1 MRIPFERVSIGRF
14 PTSRYAH
21 HFFLEARTLVAKK
34 RAKATIGKPANGLKQ
49 INPNAAGIDV
59 GAASHYVA
67 VPADRDSQPI
77 REFRAFTGDLYRLA
91 DWLRDC
97 GVETVAMESTGVYW
111 IPLFQVLE
119 ERGFEVRLTD
129 ARQLKRVPGRKTDVA
144 DCRWLQQLHSFGL
157 LSGTFRPEDQVCVL
171 RSYMRQR
178 AMLVSYASQHVQ
190 HMQKALV
197 QMNVQLQHVLED
209 ITGATGMR
217 IIRAILAGERDP
229 DKLATLR
236 HEKCKC
242 PVSEIAE
249 ALRGDWR
256 EEHLFALEQAVELL
270 DAYQAKITA
279 CDKRIEA
286 LLESF
291 EDRSDGQT
299 PPKGHPVRKDRHDLG
314 FDATAAL
321 FRMTGVNLVAVNGL
335 EAHTVLKVIS
345 ETGLDMSRWPSAKHF
360 GSWLGL
366 APNNRKSGGKVLS
379 RRTLPCA
386 NRAANALRIAAQSL
400 HHSKS
405 ALGAFLR
412 RMAAQLGMPKAITAT
427 AYKLARV
434 IYGMLTH
441 GSAFVEHGQDCY
453 ERQYQDRVFKNL
465 ARRAK
470 EMGYCLVKHDQASIP
485 SLAS

>member
-1 MRIPFERVSIGRF
+1 MADR
-14 PTSRYAH
+14 
-21 HFFLEARTLVAKK
+21 
-34 RAKATIGKPANGLKQ
+34 RAKAAGGKRAGSLKQ
-49 INPNAAGIDV
+49 VHPNAAGIDV

-67 VPADRDSQPI
+67 VPEGRDDQPI

-91 DWLRDC
+91 DWLAEC
-97 GVETVAMESTGVYW
+97 GIKTVAMESTGVYW

-119 ERGFEVRLTD
+119 ERGFEVRLVD

-157 LSGTFRPEDQVCVL
+157 LSGAFRPEDQVCVL

-178 AMLVSYASQHVQ
+178 SMLVGYAGQHVQ

-209 ITGATGMR
+209 ITGATGMK

-229 DKLATLR
+229 HRLSVLR
-236 HEKCKC
+236 HERCKC
-242 PVSEIAE
+242 PASEIAE
-249 ALRGDWR
+249 ALKGHWR
-256 EEHLFALEQAVELL
+256 QEHLFALAQAVELL
-270 DAYQAKITA
+270 DAYQAKIAA
-279 CDKRIEA
+279 CDERIKT
-286 LLESF
+286 LLEGF
-291 EDRSDGQT
+291 EDHSDGQA
-299 PPKGHPVRKDRHDLG
+299 PPKGKAPRKDRHDLG

-345 ETGLDMSRWPSAKHF
+345 EAGMDMSRWPSAKHF

-366 APNNRKSGGKVLS
+366 APNNRVSGGRVLS
-379 RRTLPCA
+379 RRTLPSA
-386 NRAANALRIAAQSL
+386 NRAASALRIAAQSL

-412 RMAAQLGMPKAITAT
+412 RIAGRLGMPKAITAT
-427 AYKLARV
+427 AYKLARI

-441 GSAFVEHGQDCY
+441 GTAFIEHGQDYY
-453 ERQYQDRVFKNL
+453 ERQYQDRVLKNL
-465 ARRAK
+465 ARTAQR
-470 EMGYCLVKHDQASIP
+470 MGYQLVKQELPISPLPA
-485 SLAS
+485 ANTAG